1 MTEECLNA
9 IEHGIVPRLLGINLN
24 APKDVLRKEIDTLAE
39 HLLAEV
45 ENLRKGRDGACED

>member
-24 APKDVLRKEIDTLAE
+24 APKDVLRKEIETLAE

-45 ENLRKGRDGACED
+45 EDLRKERDGTCEG